1 MELLKK
7 ITWTL
12 TLLSLIYSCKSS
24 EENIQ
29 PVDQEITTDTVDNAS
44 DFTEMGVFTMGI
56 EGPAM
61 SSNGRLYIVNYSKE
75 GTIGVVDTSSG
86 AVSVYVT
93 LPVGS
98 IGNSIRF
105 DENDNMFVAD
115 YTGHNVLKI
124 STDKSVDTVVHEPRM
139 NQPNDIALAKSGVIY
154 ASDPNWGNST
164 GNLWM
169 IKNEKAILIDSAM
182 GTTNGIELNLEENK
196 LFVNESIQR
205 NIWVYDLS
213 EDGIPSNK
221 TLLYNFDDFG
231 MDGMKVHPKSGNLF
245 IARYGAGNL
254 TEFDKEGNVITV
266 YKLKGDK
273 PTNLAFSS
281 EGKNIYVTMQSR
293 KGVERIQL

>member
-12 TLLSLIYSCKSS
+12 TSLLLIYSCKSS

-29 PVDQEITTDTVDNAS
+29 IVDQEISIDTVDNAT
-44 DFTEMGVFTMGI
+44 DFTEMGIFTGGI
-56 EGPAM
+56 EGPAIN
-61 SSNGRLYIVNYSKE
+61 SNGKLYIVNYSKE
-75 GTIGVVDTSSG
+75 GTIGAVDTSSG
-86 AVSVYVT
+86 SVSVYLT

-139 NQPNDIALAKSGVIY
+139 NQPNDIALAKSGIIY
-154 ASDPNWGNST
+154 ASDPNWAEST

-169 IKNEKAILIDSAM
+169 IKNEEAILVDSTM

-196 LFVNESIQR
+196 LFINESIQR
-205 NIWVYDLS
+205 NVWVYDLS
-213 EDGIPSNK
+213 EDGVPSNK
-221 TLLYNFDDFG
+221 TLFYKFDDFG
-231 MDGMKVHPKSGNLF
+231 MDGMKVHPKTGNLF
-245 IARYGAGNL
+245 IARYGAGNI
-254 TEFDKEGNVITV
+254 TELNKRGSIITI

-273 PTNLAFSS
+273 PTNLTFSS
-281 EGKNIYVTMQSR
+281 GAKFIYVTMQGR